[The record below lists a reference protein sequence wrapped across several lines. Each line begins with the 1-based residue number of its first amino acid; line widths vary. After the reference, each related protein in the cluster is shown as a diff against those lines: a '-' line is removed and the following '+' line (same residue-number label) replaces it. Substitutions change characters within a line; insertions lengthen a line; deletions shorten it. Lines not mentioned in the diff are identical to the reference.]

1 LAIAT
6 VNGMETWLR
15 AAHYLHTARTNRG
28 GIGMWKDPIVT
39 ETRSL
44 REQYA
49 NQFGHN
55 ADAIFQDILLRQAAS
70 GKNLVSFQRRTPVLS
85 QVDSQEER
93 PTSNLHF

>member
-1 LAIAT
+1 
-6 VNGMETWLR
+6 
-15 AAHYLHTARTNRG
+15 
-28 GIGMWKDPIVT
+28 MWKDPIVT

-70 GKNLVSFQRRTPVLS
+70 NKKLVSFPRRIPVLS
-85 QVDSQEER
+85 QVCSQEER
-93 PTSNLHF
+93 EAIFKCGFGK

>member
-1 LAIAT
+1 
-6 VNGMETWLR
+6 
-15 AAHYLHTARTNRG
+15 
-28 GIGMWKDPIVT
+28 MWKDPIVT

-85 QVDSQEER
+85 QADYQEER
-93 PTSNLHF
+93 PASNLHI